1 MRRAKALQLVGFMHR
16 KCIITS
22 DEHQQLT
29 NPQTTDLMRG
39 NLLTRILM
47 GKEVHW
53 LLKFCHCLLESYESE
68 RGLDIHYTLLQR
80 IKGECMYTV
89 NLCTS
94 LMYITVKCLVLNVS
108 FCQHYCRD
116 FPFYFS

>member
-1 MRRAKALQLVGFMHR
+1 MRRAKILQLVPYMHQ
-16 KCIITS
+16 KCIITN

-39 NLLTRILM
+39 NLLARILM
-47 GKEVHW
+47 GKQFHW
-53 LLKFCHCLLESYESE
+53 LLKFCLCLLESYGSE
-68 RGLDIHYTLLQR
+68 RGLDSHYTLLQQ

-94 LMYITVKCLVLNVS
+94 LDC
-108 FCQHYCRD
+108 
-116 FPFYFS
+116 